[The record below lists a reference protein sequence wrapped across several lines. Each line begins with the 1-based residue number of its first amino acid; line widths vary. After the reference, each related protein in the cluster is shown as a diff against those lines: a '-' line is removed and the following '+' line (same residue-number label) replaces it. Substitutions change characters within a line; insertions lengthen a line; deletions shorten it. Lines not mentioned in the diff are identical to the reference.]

1 MKLTDAQ
8 LKQFDEEG
16 WIFIPDCFSPEE
28 VAVLNAEGEK
38 IYAEERE
45 EVWRKRRALQGRH
58 LPLISTTRRLAFLDV
73 IHA

>member
-38 IYAEERE
+38 IYGEERE
-45 EVWRKRRALQGRH
+45 EVWRETSARR
-58 LPLISTTRRLAFLDV
+58 LPRISTMKLSPS
-73 IHA
+73 